1 MTTTSGRRLSV
12 SWAIAI
18 ALTLA
23 TLIGILIVTRDLSIS
38 NDIFKDGVVQA
49 NKVDHTTDRAN
60 DGSAQLPPADD
71 AINQGL
77 PQVFG
82 VIDSLNQANGTLAT
96 LATDLQSLGTALEK
110 ADPSLVSIIGS
121 AGEATSSASGATGQ
135 VGEINTT
142 LVGANTRVQNLGT
155 LLDRTQ
161 ELSTIIDSKL
171 RIALLLPK
179 FPK

>member
-1 MTTTSGRRLSV
+1 MTMRSIRTMPV

-23 TLIGILIVTRDLSIS
+23 SLVGILILTRDLSIS
-38 NDIFKDGVVQA
+38 DAIFKDGVVQA
-49 NKVDHTTDRAN
+49 HKVDHTTDKAN
-60 DGSAQLPPADD
+60 NGAAQLPPADH

-82 VIDSLNQANGTLAT
+82 VIDSLNQANTTLAT
-96 LATDLQSLGTALEK
+96 LATDLQALGGALQK

-121 AGEATSSASGATGQ
+121 AGQATGSAGAATGQ
-135 VGEINTT
+135 VQTINST
-142 LVGANTRVQNLGT
+142 LGDANGRVQTLGS

-161 ELSTIIDSKL
+161 ELSAIIDSKL

-179 FPK
+179 FPH